1 MGKNQKKR
9 VWLHLKNKQ
18 TTENV
23 QRDETKNSHSGRENG
38 GKIIGFDL
46 NLHTI
51 SCG

>member
-1 MGKNQKKR
+1 MGIKRKR

-18 TTENV
+18 TTENYK
-23 QRDETKNSHSGRENG
+23 ETERKTLTRVAKLD
-38 GKIIGFDL
+38 GKFISFDL